1 MNHNPNNVRIGDEV
15 RFLNAVGGGRVAR
28 ITFDTAWVEDE
39 DGFEIPTP
47 LKECVVVTGEDSF
60 VPAPRPPKLIQDKL
74 QPKKATERPAASPER
89 PERGGYSQP
98 QRLGNATKRAI
109 SPELNV
115 YLAFL
120 PVERSA
126 LGRTSYEAYLVNES
140 DYTLFFTYLS
150 AEGTDYSLRSSGMIA
165 AGGDYFL
172 EELAP
177 SDLNELEQLAFQFT
191 PFAER
196 GRFPLQAPLLV
207 RHRLDATRF
216 FKLHSFKENKF
227 FEDDALVITLV
238 SGAKPEV
245 QAELEPKQLEEA
257 LRTAFPQPERVQRKA
272 KATATAS
279 APDEPIVVDL
289 HASELLETT
298 AGMSNADI
306 HEYQIAYFDRVMQ
319 QHLAHKG
326 RRLIFIHGKGDGVLR
341 RSIES
346 ALRLRYRGCRHQDAS
361 FREYGYGA
369 TQVTIG

>member
-47 LKECVVVTGEDSF
+47 LKECVVVGGEDSF

-98 QRLGNATKRAI
+98 QRLGDVTKRTI

-115 YLAFL
+115 HLAFL

-150 AEGTDYSLRSSGMIA
+150 AEGADYSLRSSGMIA

-177 SDLNELEQLAFQFT
+177 SDLNELEQLAFQLV
-191 PFAER
+191 PF
-196 GRFPLQAPLLV
+196 V
-207 RHRLDATRF
+207 
-216 FKLHSFKENKF
+216 
-227 FEDDALVITLV
+227 
-238 SGAKPEV
+238 
-245 QAELEPKQLEEA
+245 
-257 LRTAFPQPERVQRKA
+257 
-272 KATATAS
+272 
-279 APDEPIVVDL
+279 
-289 HASELLETT
+289 
-298 AGMSNADI
+298 
-306 HEYQIAYFDRVMQ
+306 
-319 QHLAHKG
+319 
-326 RRLIFIHGKGDGVLR
+326 
-341 RSIES
+341 
-346 ALRLRYRGCRHQDAS
+346 
-361 FREYGYGA
+361 
-369 TQVTIG
+369 